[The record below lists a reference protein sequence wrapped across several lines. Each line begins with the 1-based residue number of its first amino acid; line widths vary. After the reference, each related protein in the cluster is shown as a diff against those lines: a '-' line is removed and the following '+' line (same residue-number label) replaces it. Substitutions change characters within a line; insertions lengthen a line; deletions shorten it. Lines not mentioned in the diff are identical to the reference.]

1 MKPSTDL
8 AALTRELHQL
18 SMQQADDAVLQR
30 LLECIVGGVG
40 AQSGSLA
47 VVVPEGDGDLAIAA
61 GVDLPASALGAR
73 IVQGQGVLG
82 HVAVTRAPV
91 LIEGE
96 RDGEGRQQ
104 PRGSSICWP
113 LQVQQRLIGV
123 LSINRPAHETSFTR
137 DDLDRGDTFVAVL
150 ALLVDN
156 TLMRREQRRRIDAL
170 SVLNEELQQ
179 VNHRLGETQAQL
191 LQSEK
196 MASIGQL
203 AAGVAHEINNPIGY
217 VTANVNVLQGY
228 VEDLIRAARGQA
240 GADGRPVDLDY
251 LAEDVPA
258 LLAETREGLERVAKI
273 VRDLKDFSRVDT
285 GDDWEWA
292 DLVAGLRSTLNIVS
306 NEVKYKADVV
316 QQLEALPSVQCR
328 PSQLNQV
335 FMNLLVNAAQ
345 AMDDRGTIRL
355 TCGHGDGHVWF
366 EFADDGCGMDD
377 SVSSRIFE
385 PFFTTKPVGKGTGLG
400 LSVSY
405 SIIQKHHGRIGVTS
419 QRGRGT
425 TFRIELPV
433 AQPTASALLAEAE
446 HD

>member
-8 AALTRELHQL
+8 AALTRELHLL
-18 SMQQADDAVLQR
+18 SMQQADDAVPQR
-30 LLECIVGGVG
+30 LLECIVRGVG

-47 VVVPEGDGDLAIAA
+47 VVAPDGGSDLAIVA

-73 IVQGQGVLG
+73 VVPGHGVLG
-82 HVAVTRAPV
+82 QVALTQVPV

-123 LSINRPAHETSFTR
+123 LSINRPASDPPLTR
-137 DDLDRGDTFVAVL
+137 DDLERGDTFVAVL

-156 TLMRREQRRRIDAL
+156 TLMRREQLRRIDAL
-170 SVLNEELQQ
+170 SQLNVELQQ
-179 VNHRLGETQAQL
+179 VNHRLGQTQAQL

-217 VTANVNVLQGY
+217 VTANVNALQGY
-228 VEDLIRAARGQA
+228 LDDLLRAARGQA
-240 GADGRPVDLDY
+240 RADGQPVDLDY
-251 LAEDVPA
+251 LAEDLPA

-306 NEVKYKADVV
+306 NELKYKAEVL
-316 QQLEALPSVQCR
+316 QQLQTLPPVQCR

-345 AMDDRGTIRL
+345 AMEDRGTIQLR
-355 TCGHGDGHVWF
+355 CGHEGEWVWF
-366 EFADDGCGMDD
+366 EFVDNGCGMDEA
-377 SVSSRIFE
+377 VSARIFE

-405 SIIQKHHGRIGVTS
+405 SIVQKHHGRISVIS
-419 QRGRGT
+419 QRGHGT

-433 AQPTASALLAEAE
+433 AQPLEGSTSVGQAHA
-446 HD
+446 